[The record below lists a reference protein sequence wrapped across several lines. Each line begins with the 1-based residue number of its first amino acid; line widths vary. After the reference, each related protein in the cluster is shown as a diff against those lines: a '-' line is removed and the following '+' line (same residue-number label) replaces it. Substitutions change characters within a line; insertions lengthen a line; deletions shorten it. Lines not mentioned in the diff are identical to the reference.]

1 MKVCHT
7 QAMKMIKEYEEQ
19 KRILLMRED
28 NYSQV
33 SYKEGEKKIAS
44 DYNYNAVRKAFK
56 KLDSEVRKMRAA
68 LAEANCRVV
77 VDDFEIT
84 IGEALVMLAQMQSE
98 RQHLEGM
105 ANSVQLSRRLTQNGV
120 IEYTECL
127 FDVAKVKQDVS
138 ELRQKISNLQVAI
151 DRANLTNYIEL

>member
-44 DYNYNAVRKAFK
+44 DYNYNTVREAVK
-56 KLDSEVRKMRAA
+56 KLDSEVRKIRAA

>member
-19 KRILLMRED
+19 KRVLLMKED

-44 DYNYNAVRKAFK
+44 DYNYKTVRESVK
-56 KLDSEVRKMRAA
+56 KLDDEVRKIRTA
-68 LAEANCRVV
+68 LANANCKVM
-77 VDDFEIT
+77 VDDFQIT
-84 IGEALVMLAQMQSE
+84 IGEALVLLAQMQSE
-98 RQHLEGM
+98 RQHLESM
-105 ANSVQLSRRLTQNGV
+105 ANNVQLTRRLTQNGV

-127 FDVAKVKQDVS
+127 YDVSKIKQDVS
-138 ELRQKISNLQVAI
+138 ELRQKINKLQIAI
-151 DRANLTNYIEL
+151 DRANLINYIEL